1 MTTQYVELFGSRSL
15 SRGRDSFTA
24 SRTFLVYEDTD
35 SLLSIEDAINYV
47 DGIFF
52 SETHPD
58 IDGIY
63 ANGFSISAS
72 GDRANTWEVSWTYA
86 EPKDETDAG
95 GIDDVHDGQ
104 TNNTDITPD
113 DSGDFDEPT
122 DGSSGDDGVGED
134 GVGDDDSGDEERL
147 FTGYSINTTIALVD
161 AWESNFPFPSAGAQG
176 GDSGYEITG
185 GTVVHK
191 GGEPITATVPT
202 ATIAISETVTASTF
216 YLHDTQSLAGKRN
229 SNSFYGFDTGT
240 VLFTGV
246 SVQRQTENTWDVTY
260 NFAWDSWFH
269 MRMIP
274 NRNTEG
280 TIEYEADGTTLLV
293 YLKQPFP
300 ELISFGFSP

>member
-1 MTTQYVELFGSRSL
+1 MSVVYQELIGSRSL
-15 SRGRDSFTA
+15 SRGKSSFTA
-24 SRTFLVYEDTD
+24 SRTFLVYEDAG
-35 SLLSIEDAINYV
+35 SFLSIDNAINYV
-47 DGIFF
+47 GGIFF

-58 IDGIY
+58 VDGIY

-72 GDRANTWEVSWTYA
+72 GARANTWEVSWTYA

-113 DSGDFDEPT
+113 DSGDFDNPSG
-122 DGSSGDDGVGED
+122 GSSGDDEVGEEGVGED
-134 GVGDDDSGDEERL
+134 DAGERL

-161 AWESNFPFPSAGAQG
+161 AWQADMTFPTDGDQG
-176 GDSGYEITG
+176 GDSGYEITD

-191 GGEPITATVPT
+191 GGEPISATVPT
-202 ATIAISETVTASTF
+202 ATIAISETVTAETL
-216 YLHDTQSLAGKRN
+216 YLYDTQSLAGKRN
-229 SNSFYGFDTGT
+229 SNSFYGFAKGT

-260 NFAWDSWFH
+260 NFAWDKWFH
-269 MRMIP
+269 MREVP
-274 NRNTEG
+274 NRDIDGKIQFES
-280 TIEYEADGTTLLV
+280 DGTTLKV

-300 ELISFGFSP
+300 EKISFGFSP